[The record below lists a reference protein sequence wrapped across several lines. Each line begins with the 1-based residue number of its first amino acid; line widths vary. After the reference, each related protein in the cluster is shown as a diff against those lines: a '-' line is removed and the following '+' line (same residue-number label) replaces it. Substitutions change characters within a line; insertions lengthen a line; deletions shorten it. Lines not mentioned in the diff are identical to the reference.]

1 VARRLAAGAA
11 LGACLE
17 GALCGLLV
25 GACCGLLA
33 AAPAA
38 GEERRAAFAVR
49 GCEIALEAR
58 GSEPVLQL
66 RPGRCAPSLAET
78 REALRVLLDRLYP
91 AGRLGAVAGLSLGR
105 IESLPWLSERLAA
118 AALRAPGWDA
128 RSGRPR
134 AGSPER
140 FVAELLREQRLA
152 AELAT
157 VLAAFGAE
165 AEIGSVEKVLVREQR
180 DGRVPY
186 DAIVWLR
193 LEAAPGAER

>member
-11 LGACLE
+11 LCACLV
-17 GALCGLLV
+17 GALCGF
-25 GACCGLLA
+25 LA
-33 AAPAA
+33 AAPAD
-38 GEERRAAFAVR
+38 GEERHTALAVR

-66 RPGRCAPSLAET
+66 RPGRCAPGLDET
-78 REALRVLLDRLYP
+78 RDALRALLRELYP
-91 AGRLGAVAGLSLGR
+91 DGRLGAVTDLCLGR
-105 IESLPWLSERLAA
+105 IEALPWLSERLAA
-118 AALRAPGWDA
+118 ASLRAPGWDA
-128 RSGRPR
+128 RRGRPR

-152 AELAT
+152 AELIE

-165 AEIGSVEKVLVREQR
+165 AEIGSVEKVLVREEP

-193 LEAAPGAER
+193 LEVAPAPSR